1 MKKLISVLIALVV
14 TFAMIPANVFADDTC
29 IFVSYGDGISL
40 DVDTDLQYEKD
51 KEPNKVFVYQE
62 GNVEFNAKSNTADTL
77 LKSVTV
83 KSGSFNNSLND
94 TKYDTTE
101 GVFEA
106 DSSGTVSLSLNLKKD
121 RAYLIYATFENNE
134 IYISYSGDVTV
145 DNVLGVSYENDKQS
159 CILTAKAE
167 GSISFDVKAKLEDCK
182 LESVRVSSRQL
193 PCEFSDPFNIKEGD
207 FEADSS
213 GKATVTLD
221 LKKDKWYTI
230 DYETEGSGTYISYSG
245 DVTVDNASGVSYDND
260 KERCILTAKK
270 EGTIS
275 FNVKSNAKYLKL
287 KSINVMSCKPDEA
300 TSIDMYKTDEGTFKA
315 NSAGVVKVKLDISKE
330 KSYLLNAD
338 FIENNADDN
347 MKDIKQTVSGIKP
360 TVSTSKAAKGIK
372 LTLKTKGTS
381 INGIKSDGYRVEYK
395 IYRASKKNGKY
406 TLKKTTT
413 AKTYTD
419 KSVKKSKTYYYK
431 VRVFVKDS
439 EGKTVGL
446 TNLAES
452 NVSGIK
458 YR

>member
-1 MKKLISVLIALVV
+1 MLIALVV
-14 TFAMIPANVFADDTC
+14 MFAMMPANVFAADTF
-29 IFVSYGDGISL
+29 IFVSYEDGISL
-40 DVDTDLQYEKD
+40 DVDTDTQYEID
-51 KEPNKVFVYQE
+51 REINKVFVYQE
-62 GNVEFNAKSNTADTL
+62 GNVKFKVRSNNTGTL
-77 LKSVTV
+77 LKNVTV
-83 KSGSFNNSLND
+83 YSGIFNNSLDD
-94 TKYDTTE
+94 TKYDITE
-101 GVFEA
+101 GVFRA
-106 DSSGTVSLSLNLKKD
+106 DSSGTVNLSLNLKKD
-121 RAYLIYATFENNE
+121 RAYVIYATFENNE

-145 DNVLGVSYENDKQS
+145 DNVSGVSYENDKQS
-159 CILTAKAE
+159 CILTAKEE
-167 GSISFDVKAKLEDCK
+167 GRISFDVKAKLEDCK

-230 DYETEGSGTYISYSG
+230 DYETEGSGIDISYTG
-245 DVTVDNASGVSYDND
+245 DVTVDNVSGISYEND
-260 KERCILTAKK
+260 KQRCILTAKK

-275 FNVKSNAKYLKL
+275 FNVKSNAENLSL

-300 TSIDMYKTDEGTFKA
+300 ISMDMYKTNEGTFKA

-347 MKDIKQTVSGIKP
+347 TKDIKQTVSGIKP
-360 TVSTSKAAKGIK
+360 SVSTSKVAKGIK

-419 KSVKKSKTYYYK
+419 KSVKKGKTYYYK
-431 VRVFVKDS
+431 VRVFVKDNV
-439 EGKTVGL
+439 GKTVAS
-446 TNLAES
+446 TSLAKS
-452 NVSGIK
+452 NISSVR